1 MVTKLFFCICFFV
14 CERCKVSTLRTGKEL
29 IMECC
34 LAQGELIR
42 LDGKKDGAILRCTS
56 GTIWLTC
63 GDGRDY
69 LLSAGKSF
77 ELAAGQFAVAEA
89 LQAAE
94 CTLGKPILNHR
105 TLQRPVIRLAAC

>member
-1 MVTKLFFCICFFV
+1 
-14 CERCKVSTLRTGKEL
+14 
-29 IMECC
+29 MECC

-42 LDGKKDGAILRCTS
+42 LEGNKGGAILCCTS

-69 LLSAGKSF
+69 LLSAGDSF
-77 ELAAGQFAVAEA
+77 KIAAHQYAVAEA

-94 CTLGKPILNHR
+94 CILGKQMAGLNAIQH
-105 TLQRPVIRLAAC
+105 PVVRVAAC

>member
-1 MVTKLFFCICFFV
+1 
-14 CERCKVSTLRTGKEL
+14 
-29 IMECC
+29 MECC
-34 LAQGELIR
+34 LTQGELIR
-42 LDGKKDGAILRCTS
+42 LDGKQDGVILRCTS

-94 CTLGKPILNHR
+94 CTLGKPVSNR
-105 TLQRPVIRLAAC
+105 NTLQRPVIRLAAC

>member
-1 MVTKLFFCICFFV
+1 MQRRI
-14 CERCKVSTLRTGKEL
+14 

-34 LAQGELIR
+34 LAQGELVRI
-42 LDGKKDGAILRCTS
+42 DGERDGVTLRCTS

-77 ELAAGQFAVAEA
+77 KIDPGHSAVAEA
-89 LQAAE
+89 LQTVK
-94 CTLGKPILNHR
+94 CTMLKTSAHSAVKVGATWSVANFSAFFTPQKI
-105 TLQRPVIRLAAC
+105 TTIA

>member
-1 MVTKLFFCICFFV
+1 
-14 CERCKVSTLRTGKEL
+14 
-29 IMECC
+29 MECT
-34 LAQGELIR
+34 LSQGELIR
-42 LDGKKDGAILRCTS
+42 LDGEKDGAILRCGS

-77 ELAAGQFAVAEA
+77 ELAAGQVAVAEA

-94 CTLGKPILNHR
+94 CTLGKPLLTGNP
-105 TLQRPVIRLAAC
+105 LQRPVIRLAAC